1 MADPGR
7 RAACGTDHLDV
18 RDVDEHLGVDDPA
31 LLQLLRA
38 AARASARRTLVL
50 LRESDAIHHH
60 AAFPREHAHDA
71 PFPTAVL
78 ARDHPDGVVLLD
90 VDSRHRYS
98 TSGARDTIFM

>member
-1 MADPGR
+1 MADAGR
-7 RAACGTDHLDV
+7 LAAGRADHLDV

-38 AARASARRTLVL
+38 AARAAARRTLVL
-50 LRESDAIHHH
+50 LGEGDTIHHH
-60 AAFPREHAHDA
+60 AALPREHAHDA
-71 PFPTAVL
+71 AFPTAVL

-90 VDSRHRYS
+90 VDSGHRYS